1 MTRKALGAFVAVL
14 MVVAAVA
21 RAEGPVRI
29 SYHEPAVGLRFQDP
43 LPAAATGK
51 TDGSPRLSLQFSA
64 FGREFSVD
72 LARNDRLIAGWLA
85 RAKPAASVAQVYRG
99 SLHGLPDSWARLT
112 IIDGQPV
119 GAIWDGSEL
128 FLIDKASRL
137 GVTAPSPA
145 TATVVVR
152 ASDVQVPIDVLHFAT
167 QPPGLAGP
175 VQTQLQKAPSPAA
188 ATGAYGLSGAFPVGL
203 VLDTGFVN
211 DFSDPMAYALAMAN
225 VVDGIF
231 VAQLALHIDVEHVE
245 TYAFTSTSGDALLEE
260 LAALKS
266 GNPYFRPLG
275 LVHLLTR
282 TKLDGDIIGMATIGR
297 ICEDQQG
304 VGLTR
309 ASGGITTALIMAHEL
324 GHNFG
329 AGHDG
334 EPGSACAATPAT
346 YLMAA
351 RLSYARD
358 FSPCSIQSMTPVISG
373 ASCKTAILASD
384 VRLIAPNVAGPAW
397 YGEPLQLN
405 YSVYNAGA
413 ESALENLVSFSSNNP
428 DVVVIN
434 DMANHYCASI
444 STAGTTTTCDL
455 QSIHAGQAFPIVVHI
470 TPSTTETLMI
480 DAAVTAAND
489 ADASNNVSTLEVDV
503 LPATDLVAEAAY
515 TGSLPYAQPGWTVPL
530 AAAAANGG
538 DFETSAT
545 INVSTDATHRILA
558 PAGCTQDD
566 PYHMR
571 CELGILAPGQRQSVP
586 FDLEVDPTLAL
597 DLDQVRQ
604 DRIYIEATSTLHDI
618 DAGNDWAT
626 LPLKLVGSIHD
637 LDLVFVQAPEGLVA
651 GQARSFQVR
660 VGNNGPDAAADVYLL
675 INGNG
680 LQFSG
685 WGIGQGACVAEGIW
699 LNCRIER
706 LGSGEHVDLSTSYST
721 SSPDRYPLSAQAY
734 ASGGIDTALD
744 NGWQQVDIV
753 VSPASPPQV
762 EAPADG
768 GGTGGGGS
776 VSWLELVSSLAL
788 LLLLRMHGPPVPAA
802 AAPAGQRG
810 LHQGRRVNNGRYSRT

>member
-1 MTRKALGAFVAVL
+1 MTRHALGACVAVL
-14 MVVAAVA
+14 IVVAAAA

-29 SYHEPAVGLRFQDP
+29 SYHEPAVGMRFDE
-43 LPAAATGK
+43 PASTTATGK
-51 TDGSPRLSLQFSA
+51 TDGSPRRSLQFSA
-64 FGREFSVD
+64 FGRDFSVD
-72 LARNDRLIAGWLA
+72 LVRNDRLIAGWLA
-85 RAKPAASVAQVYRG
+85 QAKLVAGVPQVYRG
-99 SLHGLPDSWARLT
+99 SLHGLPDTWARLT
-112 IIDGQPV
+112 IIDGQPA

-137 GVTAPSPA
+137 GVSAPAPA

-152 ASDVQVPIDVLHFAT
+152 ASDVQVPIDVLHFAAK
-167 QPPGLAGP
+167 PPGGSVQAG
-175 VQTQLQKAPSPAA
+175 LQKAPSPSA

-211 DFSDPMAYALAMAN
+211 DFSDPMAYAMAVAN

-260 LAALKS
+260 LAELKS
-266 GNPYFRPLG
+266 GNPYLRRLG

-297 ICEDQQG
+297 VCEDQQG

-351 RLSYARD
+351 RLSYART
-358 FSPCSIQSMTPVISG
+358 FSPCSIQSMAPVISG
-373 ASCKTAILASD
+373 AGCKTAIFASD
-384 VRLIAPNVAGPAW
+384 VRLVAPDVAGPAW

-413 ESALENLVSFSSNNP
+413 ESALENLVSFTSNNP
-428 DVVVIN
+428 DAVVIN

-470 TPSTTETLMI
+470 TPGTTETLMI

-489 ADASNNVSTLEVDV
+489 ADASNNVSTLEVEV
-503 LPATDLVAEAAY
+503 LPATDLAAEAAY

-586 FDLEVDPTLAL
+586 FDLEVDPGLAL

-604 DRIYIEATSTLHDI
+604 DRIYVEATSTLHDV

-675 INGNG
+675 TNGNG

-685 WGIGQGACVAEGIW
+685 WSIGQGTCVAEGVW
-699 LNCRIER
+699 LNCRIDR
-706 LGSGEHVDLSTSYST
+706 LDSGGHVDLSVSYTT
-721 SSPDRYPLSAQAY
+721 SSPDRYPLSTQAY

-762 EAPADG
+762 DAPADSADN
-768 GGTGGGGS
+768 GGGGS
-776 VSWLELVSSLAL
+776 VSWLELVFSLAL
-788 LLLLRMHGPPVPAA
+788 VLLLRMRCPAVPAA
-802 AAPAGQRG
+802 GAHAAWRG
-810 LHQGRRVNNGRYSRT
+810 LHPCRRISNGRYSRT